1 MYTGRCLCGSV
12 QFKAAG
18 EPRSVHYC
26 HCGTCRRAT
35 SSPFA
40 VLAWFSTRSI
50 VWSGQ
55 LPRRRRSSTI
65 AERAFCSQCGSP
77 LYLKYDNSSEIGL
90 MIGCFDRPELLIPA
104 YHYAVESRLPW
115 VDMGS
120 GLDEETSIQTL
131 RSSTPV

>member
-1 MYTGRCLCGSV
+1 
-12 QFKAAG
+12 
-18 EPRSVHYC
+18 
-26 HCGTCRRAT
+26 
-35 SSPFA
+35 
-40 VLAWFSTRSI
+40 
-50 VWSGQ
+50 
-55 LPRRRRSSTI
+55 
-65 AERAFCSQCGSP
+65 
-77 LYLKYDNSSEIGL
+77 